1 METVSGVQAIEAR
14 GGLKAE
20 IVPLSFV
27 DQMSRQFDGPDK
39 QTENE
44 NDDETVSAKAGPVR
58 GAELGVA
65 FAEPKNLSETFIEQ
79 PITLTALRTGQQQ
92 TAVIGFNGGHGSED
106 LTLTGSVP
114 SPVLLRSLTTTLAGR
129 GSLRV
134 RRHGDA
140 TVG

>member
-1 METVSGVQAIEAR
+1 METVRGVQAIEAR

-58 GAELGVA
+58 GPELGVA
-65 FAEPKNLSETFIEQ
+65 FAAPKNLSETYRLESGIR
-79 PITLTALRTGQQQ
+79 ASRSGQWSHRR
-92 TAVIGFNGGHGSED
+92 AACPGH
-106 LTLTGSVP
+106 
-114 SPVLLRSLTTTLAGR
+114 A
-129 GSLRV
+129 
-134 RRHGDA
+134 
-140 TVG
+140 